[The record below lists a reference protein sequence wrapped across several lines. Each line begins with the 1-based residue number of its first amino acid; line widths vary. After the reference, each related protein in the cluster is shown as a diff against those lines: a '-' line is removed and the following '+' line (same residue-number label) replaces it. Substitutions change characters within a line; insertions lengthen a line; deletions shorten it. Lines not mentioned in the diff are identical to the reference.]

1 MKLTILQIA
10 LPCPLRLSF
19 DYLPHNFEISWKTG
33 IRVKVPFGSRELIGV
48 IINIK
53 KVDKEIDTTKLKT
66 IIEAVDQQPI
76 ISADLLSLTQW
87 LSNYYHHPIGDCF
100 QTVLPKK
107 IRLGET
113 AELATEA
120 YWQLTSK
127 QINFNLGKKQQ
138 QVITLL
144 KDYSEGVSQKF
155 IYQQLGQCRASL
167 LGLEEKNLVRSL
179 QYIKQAFVS
188 QDTVEHCQLNEEQ
201 LSAVE
206 IVWQSRTRFSP
217 HLLQGVTGSGKTEVY
232 MQLAEN
238 MVAAGKQILILI
250 PEIGLTTQFVERFKR
265 RLAARIVVL
274 NSAISDGERKQSWL
288 LAKAG
293 LADIVIGTRSAVFT
307 PLPNLGLII
316 IDEEHDASYKQ
327 QDGLRY
333 HARNIALIR
342 AQRVSVPIIM
352 GSATPSLESLYNVEQ
367 ERYKLLILNQ
377 RATGAKMPKIKL
389 IDSRGPMANSG
400 ISTVLYQA
408 IKTQIA
414 AENQVLLFINRRGF
428 APVLMCH
435 DCGWQATCSHCDARM
450 IVHQRRNVL
459 CCHHCGLIQRLVAQ
473 CPTCQA
479 SDLKTYGAGTEQIE
493 HTLQAYFPETPVL
506 RIDRDSTQKVNAFA
520 DIVNEISLGGAK
532 ILVGTQMLAKGHDF
546 HDVTLVG
553 VLDAD
558 QGLFSADFR
567 STESLAQLIIQ
578 VTGRAGRGRK
588 SGEVFIQTSQP
599 QHEFWQ
605 DLIKH
610 GYAFTAK
617 KILAERKMMAMPPA
631 GSLCVIRAEAQDEPL
646 AMQFLSDVSGLFHQ
660 SSQQDVIVMGPVP
673 AIMEKRAGRY
683 RAQLLLLSQQRKPL
697 HQLLDHF
704 IPAIS
709 SLKLTRKVRWSIDI
723 DPLDLL

>member
-19 DYLPHNFEISWKTG
+19 DYLPNNSDINWQAG
-33 IRVKVPFGSRELIGV
+33 MRVKVPFGSRELIGIV
-48 IINIK
+48 VSIK
-53 KVDKEIDTTKLKT
+53 KANEESETAKLKT
-66 IIEAVDQQPI
+66 IIEAIDQDAILP
-76 ISADLLSLTQW
+76 ADLLSLTQW
-87 LSNYYHHPIGDCF
+87 LSDYYHHPIGDCF

-107 IRLGET
+107 IRLGEL
-113 AELATEA
+113 AELQTEA
-120 YWQLTSK
+120 YWQLTSSVIETK
-127 QINFNLGKKQQ
+127 LGKKQNEL
-138 QVITLL
+138 ITLL
-144 KDYSEGVSQKF
+144 KEYSEGVSQKF
-155 IYQQLGQCRASL
+155 IYQQLGQCRTSL
-167 LGLEEKNLVRSL
+167 LGLEEKKVVRSF
-179 QYIKQAFVS
+179 QHIKQPLI
-188 QDTVEHCQLNEEQ
+188 THNPVEHCQLNEEQ

-206 IVWQSRTRFSP
+206 NVWQTRSRFTP
-217 HLLQGVTGSGKTEVY
+217 YLLQGVTGSGKTEVY

-238 MVAAGKQILILI
+238 MVEAGKQILILI
-250 PEIGLTTQFVERFKR
+250 PEIGLTTQFVERFKK
-265 RLAARIVVL
+265 RLAARIVIL
-274 NSAISDGERKQSWL
+274 NSAVSDGERKQSWL
-288 LAKAG
+288 SAKAA

-333 HARNIALIR
+333 HARNVALIR
-342 AQRVSVPIIM
+342 AQRANIPIIM

-367 ERYKLLILNQ
+367 QRYQLLILKL
-377 RATGAKMPKIKL
+377 RATGASMPKIKL
-389 IDSRGPMANSG
+389 IDSRGPSANSG

-408 IKTQIA
+408 IKTQLSA
-414 AENQVLLFINRRGF
+414 GNQVLLFINRRGF

-435 DCGWQATCSHCDARM
+435 GCGWQATCSHCDARM

-459 CCHHCGLIQRLVAQ
+459 CCHHCGLIQRLINK

-479 SDLKTYGAGTEQIE
+479 TDLKTYGAGTEQIE
-493 HTLQAYFPETPVL
+493 QSLQAYFPETPVL

-520 DIVNEISLGGAK
+520 NIVNEIRQGGAK

-578 VTGRAGRGRK
+578 VTGRAGRGDK
-588 SGEVFIQTSQP
+588 KGEVFIQTSQP

-605 DLIKH
+605 NIIKH
-610 GYAFTAK
+610 GYAFTAH
-617 KILAERKMMAMPPA
+617 KILAERKMMAMPPT
-631 GSLCVIRAEAQDEPL
+631 GSLCVIRAESQDESL
-646 AMQFLSDVSGLFHQ
+646 AMQFLSEVSGIFHQ
-660 SSQQDVIVMGPVP
+660 ATQQEVIVMGPVP
-673 AIMEKRAGRY
+673 AIMERRAGRY

-704 IPAIS
+704 MQAIG

>member
-19 DYLPHNFEISWKTG
+19 DYLPDNSEITWQTG
-33 IRVKVPFGSRELIGV
+33 MRVKVSFGSRELVGF

-53 KVDKEIDTTKLKT
+53 KTNQQSEVVKLKT
-66 IIEAVDQQPI
+66 IIEVLDQHTI
-76 ISADLLSLTQW
+76 VSANLLSLIQW
-87 LSNYYHHPIGDCF
+87 LSDYYHHPIGDCF

-107 IRLGET
+107 IRLGESV
-113 AELATEA
+113 ELETET
-120 YWQLTSK
+120 YWQLTSE
-127 QINFNLGKKQQ
+127 QIDFNLGKKQQ
-138 QVITLL
+138 QLTILL
-144 KDYSEGVSQKF
+144 KEYSKGASQKF

-167 LGLEEKNLVRSL
+167 LGLEEKKIVHSF
-179 QYIKQAFVS
+179 QHIKQPLIS
-188 QDTVEHCQLNEEQ
+188 HDTIEHCQLNEEQ
-201 LSAVE
+201 QSAVKT
-206 IVWQSRTRFSP
+206 VWQSRGLFSP
-217 HLLQGVTGSGKTEVY
+217 YLLQGVTGSGKTEVY
-232 MQLAEN
+232 MQLAEK
-238 MVAAGKQILILI
+238 MMAAGKQILILI
-250 PEIGLTTQFVERFKR
+250 PEIGLTTQFVERFKH
-265 RLAARIVVL
+265 RLAASIVVL
-274 NSAISDGERKQSWL
+274 NSAISDGDRKQSWL

-333 HARNIALIR
+333 HARNVALIR
-342 AQRVSVPIIM
+342 AQRAAVPIIM

-367 ERYKLLILNQ
+367 QRYKLIILNK
-377 RATGAKMPKIKL
+377 RATGARMPKIKL

-408 IKTQIA
+408 IKTQLA
-414 AENQVLLFINRRGF
+414 ADNQVLLFINRRGF

-450 IVHQRRNVL
+450 IVHQRRNIL
-459 CCHHCGLIQRLVAQ
+459 CCHHCGLIQHLIDK
-473 CPTCQA
+473 CPTCKT

-493 HTLQAYFPETPVL
+493 QTLQAYFPKTPVL
-506 RIDRDSTQKVNAFA
+506 RIDRDSMQKVNAFA
-520 DIVNEISLGGAK
+520 NIVDEIRQGGAK

-578 VTGRAGRGRK
+578 VTGRAGRGDK
-588 SGEVFIQTSQP
+588 LGEVFIQTSQP

-605 DLIKH
+605 DLIKR

-617 KILAERKMMAMPPA
+617 KILAERKVMAMPPA

-660 SSQQDVIVMGPVP
+660 STLEDVIVMGPVP

-704 IPAIS
+704 MLAIS

>member
-1 MKLTILQIA
+1 MKHIILQIA

-19 DYLPHNFEISWKTG
+19 DYLPNNAEIIWQTG
-33 IRVKVPFGSRELIGV
+33 MRVKVPFGSRELIG
-48 IINIK
+48 IIVNIK
-53 KVDKEIDTTKLKT
+53 KTNKESDTAKLKT
-66 IIEAVDQQPI
+66 IIETLDQQPI
-76 ISADLLSLTQW
+76 ITPELLSLTQW
-87 LSNYYHHPIGDCF
+87 LSDYYHHPIGDCF
-100 QTVLPKK
+100 KTVLPKK
-107 IRLGET
+107 IRLGDLVELET
-113 AELATEA
+113 ET
-120 YWQLTSK
+120 YWQLISK
-127 QINFNLGKKQQ
+127 QTDFKVGKKQHDL
-138 QVITLL
+138 ITLL
-144 KDYSEGVSQKF
+144 KDYSAGISQKF
-155 IYQQLGQCRASL
+155 IYQQLSQCRASL
-167 LGLEEKNLVRSL
+167 LGLEEKKVVRSY
-179 QYIKQAFVS
+179 QHIKQPSISAN
-188 QDTVEHCQLNEEQ
+188 TVEHCQLNEEQ
-201 LSAVE
+201 QVAVGL
-206 IVWQSRTRFSP
+206 VWQSKSSFNP
-217 HLLQGVTGSGKTEVY
+217 YLLQGVTGSGKTEVY

-238 MVAAGKQILILI
+238 MVAAAKQILILI

-274 NSAISDGERKQSWL
+274 NSAVSDGERKQSWL

-333 HARNIALIR
+333 HARNVALIR
-342 AQRVSVPIIM
+342 AQRAAVPIIM

-367 ERYKLLILNQ
+367 GRYKLLTLNQ
-377 RATGAKMPKIKL
+377 RATGASMPKIKL

-408 IKTQIA
+408 IKTQLA
-414 AENQVLLFINRRGF
+414 ANNQVLLFINRRGF

-435 DCGWQATCSHCDARM
+435 DCGWQATCSYCDARM

-459 CCHHCGLIQRLVAQ
+459 CCHHCGLIQRLVEK
-473 CPTCQA
+473 CPTCKTT
-479 SDLKTYGAGTEQIE
+479 DLKTYGAGTEQIE

-520 DIVNEISLGGAK
+520 DIVDEIRQGGAK

-578 VTGRAGRGRK
+578 VTGRAGRGDK
-588 SGEVFIQTSQP
+588 KGEVFIQTSQP

-605 DLIKH
+605 DLIKY

-617 KILAERKMMAMPPA
+617 KILAERKMMAMPPT
-631 GSLCVIRAEAQDEPL
+631 GSLCVIRAEAQDESL
-646 AMQFLSDVSGLFHQ
+646 AMQFLSNVSDLFHQ
-660 SSQQDVIVMGPVP
+660 VIQQDVIVMGPVP

-704 IPAIS
+704 MQAIS
-709 SLKLTRKVRWSIDI
+709 DLKLTRKVRWSIDI

>member
-19 DYLPHNFEISWKTG
+19 DYLPNNAEIIWQTG
-33 IRVKVPFGSRELIGV
+33 MRVKVPFGSRELIG
-48 IINIK
+48 IIVNIK
-53 KVDKEIDTTKLKT
+53 KTNEESDTAKLKI
-66 IIEAVDQQPI
+66 IIETLDQQPI
-76 ISADLLSLTQW
+76 ITPELLSLTQW
-87 LSNYYHHPIGDCF
+87 LSDYYHHPIGDCF
-100 QTVLPKK
+100 KTVLPKK
-107 IRLGET
+107 IRLGDLVELET
-113 AELATEA
+113 ET
-120 YWQLTSK
+120 YWQLISK
-127 QINFNLGKKQQ
+127 QTDFKVGKKQHDL
-138 QVITLL
+138 ITLL
-144 KDYSEGVSQKF
+144 KDSSAGISQKF
-155 IYQQLGQCRASL
+155 IYQQLSQCRASL
-167 LGLEEKNLVRSL
+167 LGLEEKKVVRSY
-179 QYIKQAFVS
+179 QHIKQPSISAN
-188 QDTVEHCQLNEEQ
+188 TVEHCQLNEEQ
-201 LSAVE
+201 QVAVGL
-206 IVWQSRTRFSP
+206 VWQSKSSFNP
-217 HLLQGVTGSGKTEVY
+217 YLLQGVTGSGKTEVY

-238 MVAAGKQILILI
+238 MVAAAKQILILI

-274 NSAISDGERKQSWL
+274 NSAVSDGERKQSWL

-333 HARNIALIR
+333 HARNVALIR
-342 AQRVSVPIIM
+342 AQRAAVPIIM

-367 ERYKLLILNQ
+367 GRYKLLTLNQ
-377 RATGAKMPKIKL
+377 RATGASMPKIKL

-408 IKTQIA
+408 IKTQLA
-414 AENQVLLFINRRGF
+414 ADNQVLLFINRRGF

-435 DCGWQATCSHCDARM
+435 DCGWQATCSYCDARM

-459 CCHHCGLIQRLVAQ
+459 CCHHCGLIQRLVEK
-473 CPTCQA
+473 CPTCKTT
-479 SDLKTYGAGTEQIE
+479 DLKTYGAGTEQIE

-520 DIVNEISLGGAK
+520 DIVDEIRQGGAK

-578 VTGRAGRGRK
+578 VTGRAGRGDK
-588 SGEVFIQTSQP
+588 KGEVFIQTSQP

-617 KILAERKMMAMPPA
+617 KILAERKMMAMPPT
-631 GSLCVIRAEAQDEPL
+631 GSLCVIRAEAQDESL
-646 AMQFLSDVSGLFHQ
+646 AMQFLSNVSDLFHQ
-660 SSQQDVIVMGPVP
+660 VIQQDVIVMGPVP

-704 IPAIS
+704 MQAIS
-709 SLKLTRKVRWSIDI
+709 DLKLTRKVRWSIDI
-723 DPLDLL
+723 DPLNLL

>member
-1 MKLTILQIA
+1 
-10 LPCPLRLSF
+10 
-19 DYLPHNFEISWKTG
+19 
-33 IRVKVPFGSRELIGV
+33 
-48 IINIK
+48 
-53 KVDKEIDTTKLKT
+53 
-66 IIEAVDQQPI
+66 
-76 ISADLLSLTQW
+76 
-87 LSNYYHHPIGDCF
+87 
-100 QTVLPKK
+100 
-107 IRLGET
+107 
-113 AELATEA
+113 
-120 YWQLTSK
+120 
-127 QINFNLGKKQQ
+127 
-138 QVITLL
+138 
-144 KDYSEGVSQKF
+144 
-155 IYQQLGQCRASL
+155 
-167 LGLEEKNLVRSL
+167 
-179 QYIKQAFVS
+179 
-188 QDTVEHCQLNEEQ
+188 
-201 LSAVE
+201 
-206 IVWQSRTRFSP
+206 
-217 HLLQGVTGSGKTEVY
+217 
-232 MQLAEN
+232 MQLADN
-238 MVAAGKQILILI
+238 MVSAGKQILILI
-250 PEIGLTTQFVERFKR
+250 PEIGLTTQFVERFKQ

-274 NSAISDGERKQSWL
+274 NSAVSDGERKQAWL
-288 LAKAG
+288 LAKAA

-333 HARNIALIR
+333 HARNVALIR
-342 AQRVSVPIIM
+342 AQRATIPIVM

-367 ERYKLLILNQ
+367 QRYQLLILNQ
-377 RATGAKMPKIKL
+377 RATGASMPKIKL
-389 IDSRGPMANSG
+389 IDSRGPSANSG
-400 ISTVLYQA
+400 ISTVLYEA
-408 IKTQIA
+408 IKTQLSA
-414 AENQVLLFINRRGF
+414 GNQVLLFINRRGF

-459 CCHHCGLIQRLVAQ
+459 CCHHCGLIQRLVEK

-479 SDLKTYGAGTEQIE
+479 TDLKTYGAGTEQVE
-493 HTLQAYFPETPVL
+493 HALQAYFPEIPVL

-520 DIVNEISLGGAK
+520 DIVKEIRQGGAK

-578 VTGRAGRGRK
+578 VTGRAGRGDK
-588 SGEVFIQTSQP
+588 KGEVFIQTSQP

-605 DLIKH
+605 NIIKH
-610 GYAFTAK
+610 GYAFTAQ
-617 KILAERKMMAMPPA
+617 KILAERKMMAMPPT
-631 GSLCVIRAEAQDEPL
+631 GSLCVIRAESQDESL

-660 SSQQDVIVMGPVP
+660 ATQQEVIVMGPVP
-673 AIMEKRAGRY
+673 AIMERRAGRY

-704 IPAIS
+704 MPAIS

>member
-1 MKLTILQIA
+1 MKLIILQIA

-19 DYLPHNFEISWKTG
+19 DYLPNNYEITWQTG
-33 IRVKVPFGSRELIGV
+33 MRVKVPFGNRELIG
-48 IINIK
+48 IILNIK
-53 KVDKEIDTTKLKT
+53 NTRKEADTTKLKT
-66 IIEAVDQQPI
+66 IIESIDNQSIV
-76 ISADLLSLTQW
+76 SAELLSLTQW
-87 LSNYYHHPIGDCF
+87 LSDYYHHPIGDCF

-107 IRLGET
+107 IRLGESVKL
-113 AELATEA
+113 ETET
-120 YWQLTSK
+120 YWKFITEQT
-127 QINFNLGKKQQ
+127 NFKMGKKQQ
-138 QVITLL
+138 DLIIWL
-144 KDYSEGVSQKF
+144 KEYSGGVSQKL
-155 IYQQLGQCRASL
+155 IYQTFGQCRASL
-167 LGLEEKNLVRSL
+167 IGLEQKNLVHSY
-179 QYIKQAFVS
+179 QHIKQPLIP
-188 QDTVEHCQLNEEQ
+188 QNTVKHCQLNEEQ
-201 LSAVE
+201 QTAVDS
-206 IVWQSRTRFSP
+206 IWQSKSLFSP

-250 PEIGLTTQFVERFKR
+250 PEIGLTTQFVERFKH
-265 RLAARIVVL
+265 RLTARIVVL
-274 NSAISDGERKQSWL
+274 NSSISDGERKQSWL

-293 LADIVIGTRSAVFT
+293 LVDIVIGTRSAVFT

-333 HARNIALIR
+333 NARNVALIR
-342 AQRVSVPIIM
+342 AQRASVPIIM

-367 ERYKLLILNQ
+367 GRYKLLTLNQ
-377 RATGAKMPKIKL
+377 RATGASMPKIKL
-389 IDSRGPMANSG
+389 IDSRGPSANSG
-400 ISTVLYQA
+400 ISTVLYEA
-408 IKTQIA
+408 IKTQLSA
-414 AENQVLLFINRRGF
+414 GNQVLLFINRRGF

-450 IVHQRRNVL
+450 IVHQRRNIL
-459 CCHHCGLIQRLVAQ
+459 CCHHCGLIQRLIEQ
-473 CPTCQA
+473 CPSCKT

-493 HTLQAYFPETPVL
+493 QTLQAYFPETPVL
-506 RIDRDSTQKVNAFA
+506 RIDRDSTQKANAFA
-520 DIVNEISLGGAK
+520 DIVNEIKQGGAK

-578 VTGRAGRGRK
+578 VTGRAGRGDK
-588 SGEVFIQTSQP
+588 KGEVFIQTSQP

-605 DLIKH
+605 DIIKH
-610 GYAFTAK
+610 GYAFTAQ
-617 KILAERKMMAMPPA
+617 KILAERKMMAMPPT
-631 GSLCVIRAEAQDEPL
+631 GSLCVIRAESQDESL
-646 AMQFLSDVSGLFHQ
+646 AMQFLSEVSGLFHQ
-660 SSQQDVIVMGPVP
+660 ATQQEVIVMGPVP
-673 AIMEKRAGRY
+673 AIMERRAGRY

-704 IPAIS
+704 MQAIGY
-709 SLKLTRKVRWSIDI
+709 LKLTRKVRWSIDI

>member
-19 DYLPHNFEISWKTG
+19 DYLPNNAEIIWQTG
-33 IRVKVPFGSRELIGV
+33 MRVKVPFGSRELIG
-48 IINIK
+48 IIVNIK
-53 KVDKEIDTTKLKT
+53 KMNEESDTAKLKI
-66 IIEAVDQQPI
+66 IIETLDQQPI
-76 ISADLLSLTQW
+76 ITPELLSLTQW
-87 LSNYYHHPIGDCF
+87 LSDYYHHPIGDCF
-100 QTVLPKK
+100 KTVLPKK
-107 IRLGET
+107 IRLGDLVELET
-113 AELATEA
+113 ET
-120 YWQLTSK
+120 YWQLISK
-127 QINFNLGKKQQ
+127 QTDFKVGKKQHDL
-138 QVITLL
+138 ITLL
-144 KDYSEGVSQKF
+144 KDYSAGISQKF
-155 IYQQLGQCRASL
+155 IYQQLSQCRASL
-167 LGLEEKNLVRSL
+167 LGLEEKKVVRSY
-179 QYIKQAFVS
+179 QHIKQPSISAN
-188 QDTVEHCQLNEEQ
+188 TVEHCQLNEEQ
-201 LSAVE
+201 QVAVGL
-206 IVWQSRTRFSP
+206 VWQSKSSFNP
-217 HLLQGVTGSGKTEVY
+217 YLLQGVTGSGKTEVY

-238 MVAAGKQILILI
+238 MVAAAKQILILI

-274 NSAISDGERKQSWL
+274 NSAVSDGERKQSWL

-333 HARNIALIR
+333 HARNVALIR
-342 AQRVSVPIIM
+342 AQRAAVPIIM

-367 ERYKLLILNQ
+367 GRYKLLTLNQ
-377 RATGAKMPKIKL
+377 RATGASMPKIKL

-408 IKTQIA
+408 IKTQLA
-414 AENQVLLFINRRGF
+414 ANNQVLLFINRRGF

-435 DCGWQATCSHCDARM
+435 DCGWQATCSYCDARM

-459 CCHHCGLIQRLVAQ
+459 CCHHCGLIQRLVEK
-473 CPTCQA
+473 CPTCKTT
-479 SDLKTYGAGTEQIE
+479 DLKTYGAGTEQIE

-520 DIVNEISLGGAK
+520 DIVDEIRQGGAK

-578 VTGRAGRGRK
+578 VTGRAGRGDK
-588 SGEVFIQTSQP
+588 KGEVFIQTSQP

-617 KILAERKMMAMPPA
+617 KILAERKMMAMPPT
-631 GSLCVIRAEAQDEPL
+631 GSLCVIRAEAQDESL
-646 AMQFLSDVSGLFHQ
+646 AMQFLSNVSDLFHQ
-660 SSQQDVIVMGPVP
+660 VIQQDVIVMGPVP

-704 IPAIS
+704 MQAIS
-709 SLKLTRKVRWSIDI
+709 DLKLTRKVRWSIDI